1 MRNLFG
7 KVAVTAGSAVVAG
20 ALLVVAYVSV
30 GVAVLAFLLTAI
42 FWIGEDVV
50 PLRLPFVPI
59 GIAALVVFG
68 LASWALTAIG
78 TGAWWLWRSKPPGN
92 RQSVEPPP
100 R

>member
-7 KVAVTAGSAVVAG
+7 KLAVTAGSAVIAG
-20 ALLVVAYVSV
+20 ALLVVVYVSA

-42 FWIGEDVV
+42 FWIGEDAV

-59 GIAALVVFG
+59 GIAALVAFG

-78 TGAWWLWRSKPPGN
+78 TGAWWLWRTRRPGGE
-92 RQSVEPPP
+92 RRGPQP
-100 R
+100 